1 MAGPVGEL
9 VSVGTG
15 SDISVF
21 VDIGAFVFVGMI
33 VVAVGVAIPGVA
45 DALVTPIT
53 TGVGVKM
60 DGVGVEGRKGVGP
73 GRGWMIQPLHD
84 DNKSVNKIDRVI
96 FCIFSP
102 LYSFYPSYK
111 VKQSPPLVTSNMGVR
126 SYDFGWQSSAPTF
139 RFIPDPCT
147 CSCFEKVYTL

>member
-1 MAGPVGEL
+1 MEIAGPAGEL
-9 VSVGTG
+9 VSVG
-15 SDISVF
+15 
-21 VDIGAFVFVGMI
+21 IGRAVSVFVGMI

-73 GRGWMIQPLHD
+73 GRGLMIQPLHD
-84 DNKSVNKIDRVI
+84 DNRNANKIDRVI

-102 LYSFYPSYK
+102 LCSFYPSYK
-111 VKQSPPLVTSNMGVR
+111 VKQSPPLVTSNREFALVILDGNLQPPR
-126 SYDFGWQSSAPTF
+126 
-139 RFIPDPCT
+139 
-147 CSCFEKVYTL
+147 

>member
-15 SDISVF
+15 RDVS
-21 VDIGAFVFVGMI
+21 VFVGMI
-33 VVAVGVAIPGVA
+33 VVTVGVAIPGVT

-84 DNKSVNKIDRVI
+84 DNRRVNKIDRVI

-111 VKQSPPLVTSNMGVR
+111 VKQSPPLVTLNMEVR
-126 SYDFGWQSSAPTF
+126 SYDFGWQSSAPQGKNCVSF
-139 RFIPDPCT
+139 
-147 CSCFEKVYTL
+147 